1 MASKFIKIFNDT
13 VLKQTVLQGYELQRT
28 NDNLGKICM
37 GEVAFTRDTGRLF
50 VGNFST
56 QELED
61 DIKYITGG
69 ILTGNKYL
77 GIIDS
82 RPLCHFN
89 GNGDTGCYPLNYDKN
104 TSDKDTIKN
113 YPDEIGLF
121 LKGSRYRQF
130 KNNSESFKYG
140 GDGWNKKPEYIQKY
154 GVYSGDYTF
163 DLYNNALILFD
174 NNIKTNSGITTT
186 TSNNKETDISTGKL
200 VWDNTNQKESVKDAQ
215 GNDISDTT
223 IIRTPISNIN
233 DDDQNSVGNISQY
246 PIYGDGYVVM
256 RILEPDGVTID
267 YADKKFQN
275 GEPITGEEEN
285 KIYQYKNWTHNILK
299 VNYPTN
305 KIFESFD
312 KNNFTED
319 SNKITL
325 GSADGTLTL
334 PNNIT
339 LKGTG
344 WEGDNALRFEA
355 RKDYDGTTFTD
366 ENPFND
372 ENNWLEDGTQAFLVI
387 DKSGTISYLHQE
399 DVKNNITGG
408 TSVTIPTHTIEI
420 GSGLSLEGNTDTIT
434 MGASNTR
441 WKLSLATTESES
453 VALQI
458 DDYLHDPWGLA
469 KEEDD
474 ENTGEED
481 DENPIG
487 NCYYSGTLCFNG
499 NGVLCGVGEYDSTY
513 SGHDN
518 FTKCVTN
525 KYESDK
531 LVSLNH
537 LKIPYLIHY
546 GSGSSEDGS
555 SEDLSLKAQFGTLPI
570 YYKKMESGSSHAPS
584 EEEITNPTENQLYTR
599 VPSNANS
606 VLLEVHHSDAITL
619 YTSEDYNSLPTTAW
633 SIPSKNEPEIKYKTL
648 LYNSQAGCDVIEIPL
663 HRVSTTTTVQ
673 VTVTENG
680 VTETYPVLQTD
691 VEKIFQYS
699 FNTSGDYRINLIGYR
714 V

>member
-77 GIIDS
+77 GLIDS

-104 TSDKDTIKN
+104 TSDKDTNKN

-174 NNIKTNSGITTT
+174 KNIKTNSGITTT
-186 TSNNKETDISTGKL
+186 SSNNKETNISTGKL
-200 VWDNTNQKESVKDAQ
+200 VWDITNQKESVKDAQ

-267 YADKKFQN
+267 YADKKFQD
-275 GEPITGEEEN
+275 GEPITGEEKD

-325 GSADGTLTL
+325 GSANGTLTF
-334 PNNIT
+334 PNKIT
-339 LKGTG
+339 VKGTG
-344 WEGDNALRFEA
+344 WEGDNALRFEP
-355 RKDYDGTTFTD
+355 RKDYNNTTFTD

-387 DKSGTISYLHQE
+387 DKSGTISYLHQQ
-399 DVKNNITGG
+399 DVKNNIGG
-408 TSVTIPTHTIEI
+408 TSVTIPTHTITI
-420 GSGLSLEGNTDTIT
+420 GAGLSLKGNTNNIIE
-434 MGASNTR
+434 MGTTNTH
-441 WKLSLATTESES
+441 WELSLATTESES

-469 KEEDD
+469 EEEDD
-474 ENTGEED
+474 ENT
-481 DENPIG
+481 IG

-499 NGVLCGVGEYDSTY
+499 NGILCGVGEYDSIY
-513 SGHDN
+513 SQHEN
-518 FTKCVTN
+518 FTNCVTN

-546 GSGSSEDGS
+546 GSGNS
-555 SEDLSLKAQFGTLPI
+555 KAQFETLPV
-570 YYKKMESGSSHAPS
+570 YYKKLSSGSSYAPS
-584 EEEITNPTENQLYTR
+584 ETTTSPSDEQLNTR
-599 VPSNANS
+599 IPSNANS
-606 VLLEVHHSDAITL
+606 VLLEVHHSAAITL
-619 YTSEDYNSLPTTAW
+619 YTSEDYDSLPTTAW
-633 SIPSKNEPEIKYKTL
+633 SIPSTNKPSNKHKTL

-663 HRVSTTTTVQ
+663 HRVSTTTTAQ
-673 VTVTENG
+673 VTETENG
-680 VTETYPVLQTD
+680 ITETHTVERTD
-691 VEKIFQYS
+691 VKKIFQYS
-699 FNTSGDYRINLIGYR
+699 FNTSGNYRINLIGYR

>member
-104 TSDKDTIKN
+104 TSDKDKNKN

-174 NNIKTNSGITTT
+174 KNIKTNSGITTT
-186 TSNNKETDISTGKL
+186 SSNNKETNISTGKL
-200 VWDNTNQKESVKDAQ
+200 VWDITNQKESVKDAQ
-215 GNDISDTT
+215 GNDITDTT

-233 DDDQNSVGNISQY
+233 DVDNISQY

-275 GEPITGEEEN
+275 GEPITGKEKD
-285 KIYQYKNWTHNILK
+285 KIYQYKNWTHNILTVK
-299 VNYPTN
+299 YPID
-305 KIFESFD
+305 KISESFD
-312 KNNFTED
+312 KENFTKGD
-319 SNKITL
+319 GGITL
-325 GSADGTLTL
+325 GSANGTLIL
-334 PNNIT
+334 PNKIT
-339 LKGTG
+339 LKDTG
-344 WEGDNALRFEA
+344 WEGDNALRFEP

-366 ENPFND
+366 KNPFND

-387 DKSGTISYLHQE
+387 DKSGTISYLHQY
-399 DVKNNITGG
+399 DVKNIIGGTGG
-408 TSVTIPTHTIEI
+408 TSVTIPTHTITI
-420 GSGLSLEGNTDTIT
+420 GAGLSLKGDTNIIEMGKTNT
-434 MGASNTR
+434 N
-441 WKLSLATTESES
+441 WELSLASAES

-458 DDYLHDPWGLA
+458 DNYLYDPWGL
-469 KEEDD
+469 
-474 ENTGEED
+474 TGEED
-481 DENPIG
+481 NENTIG

-499 NGVLCGVGEYDSTY
+499 NGVLCGIGEYDSIY
-513 SGHDN
+513 SDHDN
-518 FTKCVTN
+518 FTKCVTD

-531 LVSLNH
+531 LVSLNY

-546 GSGSSEDGS
+546 GNSSS
-555 SEDLSLKAQFGTLPI
+555 KAQFGTLPI
-570 YYKKMESGSSHAPS
+570 YYKKILSGSSYAPS
-584 EEEITNPTENQLYTR
+584 ETTTTPSDDQLNTR

-606 VLLEVHHSDAITL
+606 VLLEVHHSSAITL
-619 YTSEDYNSLPTTAW
+619 YTSEDYDSLPTTAW
-633 SIPSKNEPEIKYKTL
+633 SIPSTNNPLNKHKTL
-648 LYNSQAGCDVIEIPL
+648 LYNS
-663 HRVSTTTTVQ
+663 
-673 VTVTENG
+673 
-680 VTETYPVLQTD
+680 
-691 VEKIFQYS
+691 
-699 FNTSGDYRINLIGYR
+699 
-714 V
+714 